1 MIYKATWNLSAALE
15 LIRAD
20 GEREIAPRADG
31 VLRARVRAASPGLH
45 VVTADLAFAGRELK
59 QWTEALVRVR

>member
-1 MIYKATWNLSAALE
+1 MIYTATWNLSAGLE
-15 LIRAD
+15 LISVDR
-20 GEREIAPRADG
+20 EREIAPRADG

-45 VVTADLAFAGRELK
+45 VVTTDLAFADRELK